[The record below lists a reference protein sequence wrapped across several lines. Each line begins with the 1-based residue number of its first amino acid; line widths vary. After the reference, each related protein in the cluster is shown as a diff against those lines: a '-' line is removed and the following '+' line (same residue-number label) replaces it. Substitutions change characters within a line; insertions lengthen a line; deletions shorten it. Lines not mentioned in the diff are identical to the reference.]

1 MPLKQIVSN
10 IKEHQPIQIPGQQQE
25 AAVLIPIT
33 REQEPS
39 LIVTRRALH
48 MDKHPGEFA
57 FPGGKKDPEDVDL
70 LCTALREA
78 EEEIAMERSE
88 VEIIGPLD
96 QIISYHGYKVTPYV
110 GIVEKTIPV
119 YCASHETD
127 LILQVP
133 LDFFTNQGTYF
144 YRLREFKGFNYRSHH
159 FIYQDQHDI
168 WGLTAIMI
176 LNLMNIGMNMN
187 IEIGPRY
194 NKARTQLA

>member
-10 IKEHQPIQIPGQQQE
+10 IQQHEPLKIPGDQQE

-33 REQEPS
+33 REEEPK

-48 MDKHPGEFA
+48 LDKHPGEFA
-57 FPGGKKDPEDVDL
+57 FPGGKKDPEDSDL

-78 EEEIAMERSE
+78 EEEIAMDPSM

-110 GIVEKTIPV
+110 GIVEKSIPV

-133 LDFFTNQGTYF
+133 FDFFKNQQTYF
-144 YRLREFKGFNYRSHH
+144 YRVKEFKGFQYRSHH
-159 FIYQDQHDI
+159 FIYQSEHDI
-168 WGLTAIMI
+168 WGLTAVMI
-176 LNLMNIGMNMN
+176 INLMNIGINLN
-187 IEIGPRY
+187 IDIGPRY
-194 NKARTQLA
+194 NKARTELS